1 MTEAQRDPYPARVV
15 VRDEA
20 SGTWLE
26 FASPRRILVTH
37 RIAEVLPLL
46 RDIEETVQREG
57 WHAAGF
63 ISYEASPA
71 FDPSL
76 PVRGDGAFPLLWFGL
91 FDKVNELSLPVVSP
105 KSGPSIAW
113 HPSVSRE
120 GYERCIHAIREHIRN
135 GDTYQVNFTYRL
147 RAAAEPDPWELFLR
161 IAGDGQAPYAA
172 FVDTGEWAIC
182 SASPEL
188 FLRIDGTRIESRPM
202 KGTSARGLW
211 YEDDQAKKD
220 ELISSEKQRA
230 ENVMIVDMVRND
242 LGRVAQYGTVQ
253 VPHLFTPEQYPT
265 VWQLTSTVVARTD
278 EPLDRILQ
286 ATFPPASITGAPKR
300 RTMEIITDLESDP
313 RRIYTGTIGFI
324 APDRQAQLN
333 VAIRTVLMHRPTG
346 HVEYGVGGGVVW
358 DSTAVGE
365 YEESLTKTK
374 ALASLPRD
382 FDLLETMLW
391 SPGTGYALLEY
402 HLTRLSHSAAFF
414 NFAFDPRKV
423 RDELAVFAAG
433 LAARSHRVRLLV
445 SRLGHA
451 RCEAVPV
458 DAAALRFRDIVL
470 AAGPI
475 DRNDVFLYHKTTR
488 RVVYE
493 AAVKACP
500 GNDDVLLF
508 NEAGEVTETTVAN
521 IAVEIGGILYTPPV
535 RSGLL
540 QGTQRAMMLEQGLLR
555 EGGLTID
562 EVLSSQDI
570 HLLNSVRGMQRVRIR
585 RAGNGPG
592 RDRGV

>member
-1 MTEAQRDPYPARVV
+1 MTDPQSERSPAHVV
-15 VRDEA
+15 VRDNA
-20 SGTWLE
+20 SGMWLE
-26 FASPRRILVTH
+26 FASPRRIVTTH
-37 RIAEVLPLL
+37 SIAEVLPLI
-46 RDIEETVQREG
+46 RDIEEAVQREG
-57 WHAAGF
+57 WYAAGF

-76 PVRGDGAFPLLWFGL
+76 PVREDDAFPLLWFGL
-91 FDKVNELSLPVVSP
+91 FERANEITLALAPPKHESP
-105 KSGPSIAW
+105 IAW
-113 HPSVSRE
+113 EPSVTRDE
-120 GYERCIHAIREHIRN
+120 YERCIHAIREHIRN

-147 RAAAEPDPWELFLR
+147 RAVTDRDPWELFLR

-188 FLRIDGTRIESRPM
+188 FLRIDGGQIESRPM

-211 YEDDQAKKD
+211 FEDDQAKK
-220 ELISSEKQRA
+220 EALVCSEKQRA
-230 ENVMIVDMVRND
+230 ENLMIVDMVRND
-242 LGRVAQYGTVQ
+242 LGRVAAYGSVQ
-253 VPHLFTPEQYPT
+253 VPHLFTAEQYPT

-300 RTMEIITDLESDP
+300 RTMEIITGLEADP
-313 RRIYTGTIGFI
+313 RRLYTGTIGYL
-324 APDRQAQLN
+324 APGRKVQLN
-333 VAIRTVLMHRPTG
+333 VAIRTVLMHRPTAR
-346 HVEYGVGGGVVW
+346 VEYGVGGGVVW
-358 DSTAVGE
+358 DSTATGE

-374 ALASLPRD
+374 ALAPLPRD

-391 SPGTGYALLEY
+391 SPGTDYALLEH
-402 HLTRLSHSAAFF
+402 HLTRISRSAAYF

-423 RDELAVFAAG
+423 RDALAAFAAG
-433 LAARSHRVRLLV
+433 LAAGSHRVRLLV
-445 SRLGHA
+445 SHQGHV

-458 DAAALRFRDIVL
+458 DSDPLQFRDVAL
-470 AAGPI
+470 ASGPI

-488 RVVYE
+488 RAVYE

-500 GNDDVLLF
+500 GTDDVLLF

-521 IAVEIGGILYTPPV
+521 IAVGIGGILYTPPV

-540 QGTQRAMMLEQGLLR
+540 PGTQRAMMLEQGLLR
-555 EGGLTID
+555 ERVLTID
-562 EVLSSQDI
+562 EVLRSPDI
-570 HLLNSVRGMQRVRIR
+570 HLLNSVRGMQRVRVR

-592 RDRGV
+592 PDRGM

>member
-1 MTEAQRDPYPARVV
+1 MMDPQSERYPARVV
-15 VRDEA
+15 VRDGS

-26 FASPRRILVTH
+26 FASPRRIVTTH
-37 RIAEVLPLL
+37 TIAEVIPLL

-76 PVRGDGAFPLLWFGL
+76 PVREDGAFPLLWFGL
-91 FDKVNELSLPVVSP
+91 FERANEITLDPEPPESTPP
-105 KSGPSIAW
+105 IAWQPSI
-113 HPSVSRE
+113 SRE
-120 GYERCIHAIREHIRN
+120 AYERCIHAIREHIRN

-147 RAAAEPDPWELFLR
+147 RAVAESDPWELFLR
-161 IAGDGQAPYAA
+161 IAGDGQAPFAA

-211 YEDDQAKKD
+211 FEDDQAKKD
-220 ELISSEKQRA
+220 ALISSGKQRA

-300 RTMEIITDLESDP
+300 RTMEIITNLESDP

-324 APDRQAQLN
+324 SPGRQAQLN

-358 DSTAVGE
+358 DSTAAGE

-374 ALASLPRD
+374 ALAPLPRD

-391 SPGTGYALLEY
+391 SPGTGYGLLEH
-402 HLTRLSHSAAFF
+402 HLTRLSRSAAFF

-423 RDELAVFAAG
+423 RDELAVFAAS
-433 LAARSHRVRLLV
+433 LAPGSQRVRLLV

-451 RCEAVPV
+451 RCEAVAV

-475 DRNDVFLYHKTTR
+475 DRSDVFLYHKTTQR
-488 RVVYE
+488 AVYE
-493 AAVKACP
+493 AAIKACP
-500 GNDDVLLF
+500 GTDDVLLF
-508 NEAGEVTETTVAN
+508 NDAGEVTETTVAN
-521 IAVEIGGILYTPPV
+521 IAVEIGGIQYTPPV
-535 RSGLL
+535 RCGLL
-540 QGTQRAMMLEQGLLR
+540 PGTQRAMMLEQGLLR
-555 EGGLTID
+555 ERVLTID

-570 HLLNSVRGMQRVRIR
+570 HLLNSVRGMQRVRVR
-585 RAGNGPG
+585 RTGKGSG